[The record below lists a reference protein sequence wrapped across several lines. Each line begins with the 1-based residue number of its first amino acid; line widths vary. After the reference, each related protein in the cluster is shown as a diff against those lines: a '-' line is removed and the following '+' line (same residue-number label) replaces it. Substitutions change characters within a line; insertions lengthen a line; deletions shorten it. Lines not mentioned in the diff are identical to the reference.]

1 MQLLCL
7 PKIWKGNNLV
17 YRLYLRQNIFRKISN
32 KASRSTFTSV
42 YPSDTT
48 LFIPL
53 NTRCFDQKLIILRC
67 FNTEVLKTRKQMQIS
82 LRDLTN
88 DEQNVLQSTVILDSV
103 LRRHRQCI
111 GLSDGNALVYLILY
125 MYIYICIYI
134 YIYMCVCVCVCTA
147 GWLT

>member
-1 MQLLCL
+1 
-7 PKIWKGNNLV
+7 
-17 YRLYLRQNIFRKISN
+17 
-32 KASRSTFTSV
+32 
-42 YPSDTT
+42 
-48 LFIPL
+48 
-53 NTRCFDQKLIILRC
+53 
-67 FNTEVLKTRKQMQIS
+67 MQIS

-134 YIYMCVCVCVCTA
+134 YIYIYVCVCVCVHSGMANVKLMDNVPSHTP
-147 GWLT
+147 